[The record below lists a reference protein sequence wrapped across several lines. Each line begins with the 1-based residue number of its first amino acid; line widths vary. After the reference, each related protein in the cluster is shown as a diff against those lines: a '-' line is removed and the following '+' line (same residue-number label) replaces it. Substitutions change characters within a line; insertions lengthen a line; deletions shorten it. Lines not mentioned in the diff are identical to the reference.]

1 MTKKQE
7 KTEIEELVFNL
18 PSATGEPA
26 FQFPEAVA
34 ESMRQL
40 ITRLSRENE
49 FPVRLGLVSALKGEG
64 VTYTAYA
71 LAAVLAYDTYAKVC
85 VIDLNWRSPSKNSLA
100 FGDKPGLAKVLSG
113 EAELEEILIPTGIE
127 SLYIIPA
134 GTVERSALPG
144 VARSSALRKV
154 LADLELRFDHLILDL
169 PAILSTSDA
178 VPLASLANSCCLVIH
193 QGVTSM
199 EDIRL
204 GLDEIAHLKVCG
216 VVLNRVTAATPN
228 FLLKLISQA

>member
-100 FGDKPGLAKVLSG
+100 FGDNPGLAKVLSG

-178 VPLASLANSCCLVIH
+178 VH